1 MPTKP
6 VAELE
11 VGERI
16 VGTYAAKSKS
26 LASFKSKPGQYL
38 SLTLADATGEITARM
53 WDDAEE
59 AAALFS
65 EGDAVT
71 VRAVVEEYRG
81 QKQLVIE
88 RLKAAEQ
95 KEMDAADLVPSSTQ
109 DLGALRE
116 RLLETVASVT
126 NPHLGALLDEFFGDP
141 EFVDCFCRAAGAKSL
156 HHSHLGGLVEH
167 TVGVLEILETVAR
180 THPELDRDLL
190 MAGAL
195 LHDLGKVTELECKAA
210 IEYTD
215 TGRLVGH
222 TVLTDRMVN
231 KAIDQIEG
239 FPEEL
244 ANRLTHLLLSHHGQ
258 REYGA
263 PVLPMTAEACAL
275 HYADNL
281 DAHVQYFGQVIADG
295 QAAGSRWSDYQRL
308 FERYI
313 YVGADADA
321 PGARLPQPEAQ
332 PDQTPAPSESVPPS
346 TEPAGGAES
355 QDQGVATE
363 PGQTSSPG
371 SLFDA

>member
-1 MPTKP
+1 MSGNT

-11 VGERI
+11 VGKRI
-16 VGTYAAKSKS
+16 IGTYAARSKS
-26 LASFKSKPGQYL
+26 LASFKSKSGQYL
-38 SLTLADATGEITARM
+38 SLILADATGEITARM
-53 WDDAEE
+53 WDNAEE

-81 QKQLVIE
+81 QKQLVID
-88 RLKAAEQ
+88 RLKVAEQ
-95 KEMDAADLVPSSTQ
+95 SEMDAAELVPASGR
-109 DLGALRE
+109 DVDELRG
-116 RLLETVASVT
+116 RLLEVVASVG
-126 NPHLGALLDEFFGDP
+126 NPHLKALLDEFFGDP
-141 EFVDCFCRAAGAKSL
+141 EFVDCFCRAAGAKAL
-156 HHSHLGGLVEH
+156 HHSHLGGLAEH
-167 TVGVLEILETVAR
+167 TVGVLELLETVAR

-190 MAGAL
+190 MTGGL
-195 LHDLGKVTELECKAA
+195 LHDLGKVDELECRAS

-222 TVLTDRMVN
+222 IVLTDRMVT
-231 KAIDQIEG
+231 KAIGRIEG

-295 QAAGSRWSDYQRL
+295 QRAGSRWSDYQRL

-313 YVGADADA
+313 YVGADAEA
-321 PGARLPQPEAQ
+321 PGATLPRPEG
-332 PDQTPAPSESVPPS
+332 PKEPPAAEPPRS
-346 TEPAGGAES
+346 SGS
-355 QDQGVATE
+355 D
-363 PGQTSSPG
+363 GQVRADGPEGREQSGTG